1 MVSNRRRRH
10 PRRRRLP
17 AAHRPHQ
24 RAHQPGRREDRAA
37 RDRRGAGGAPGCEGG
52 GRLRR
57 AAPDLGRGGCS
68 RGGAQRARH
77 REGIACLLPPA
88 AGRLQ
93 GAQAPLHRRF
103 DSANADR
110 QGPAPVRRRPVL
122 ARMRICVLGA
132 GAIGGF
138 LGARLARAGVDV
150 VLIARG
156 PHLQAMKESGL
167 RVIDAHGDW
176 TVPVE
181 ATDDFAAMG
190 DADAVFVTLK
200 AHSLPPVA
208 AGMAANLRAGTAV
221 VSAQNGIPWWYFQ
234 RHGGELEG
242 IHLDTVDPGGEV
254 ARVIDPMRVIGCI
267 VYPATSLVSPGVVRH
282 VEGERF
288 SLGELDGQVTARSV
302 ELSRTLASAGLKAPV
317 QARIRAEVWMKLLGN
332 AVFNPLSALTR
343 ASLSEIDAVA
353 RGAGIEISVSI
364 DQRIKG
370 AARVGDHKTSM
381 LQDLEAGRPMEI
393 DALTGS
399 VVELGDRLGVPV
411 PHLRTLY
418 SSVKLL
424 QASSVR

>member
-1 MVSNRRRRH
+1 LKV
-10 PRRRRLP
+10 
-17 AAHRPHQ
+17 
-24 RAHQPGRREDRAA
+24 
-37 RDRRGAGGAPGCEGG
+37 
-52 GRLRR
+52 
-57 AAPDLGRGGCS
+57 
-68 RGGAQRARH
+68 
-77 REGIACLLPPA
+77 GI
-88 AGRLQ
+88 
-93 GAQAPLHRRF
+93 
-103 DSANADR
+103 
-110 QGPAPVRRRPVL
+110 V
-122 ARMRICVLGA
+122 GA

-150 VLIARG
+150 TLIARG
-156 PHLQAMKESGL
+156 PHLKAMRESGL
-167 RVIDAHGDW
+167 RVIDSGGEW
-176 TVPVE
+176 TVRID
-181 ATDDFAAMG
+181 ATDDFAAMR
-190 DADAVFVTLK
+190 DAGAVFVTLK

-208 AGMAANLRAGTAV
+208 ERLAAGIGPDTVV

-242 IHLDTVDPGGEV
+242 IHLESVDPGGAV
-254 ARVIDPMRVIGCI
+254 ANAIDPRRVIGCI
-267 VYPATSLVSPGVVRH
+267 VYTATSLVSPGVVRH

-288 SLGELDGQVTARSV
+288 SLGELDGSQSARIL
-302 ELSRTLASAGLKAPV
+302 ELSHLLGSAGLKAPV
-317 QARIRAEVWMKLLGN
+317 LQRIRAELWLKLLGN

-343 ASLSEIDAVA
+343 ASLGDIAQSPLVAEVVRSAMEEADAVA
-353 RGAGIEISVSI
+353 RRLGIEIPVSI

-424 QASSVR
+424 QETSIR